1 MTATTATIRQIRYT
15 LFQSEKYAV
24 IGADEMTNKE
34 ARDFLYAKKDDQDA
48 VMNIADN
55 GTHFLIWA

>member
-24 IGADEMTNKE
+24 IGADEMTNKD
-34 ARDFLYAKKDDQDA
+34 ARDFLYAKDDQDA